1 MRNANDISWKKKN
14 NTIRYPNV
22 LNMVI
27 SWQLAYVGFFN
38 FLHFFFPMSMN
49 YLVAREKKVFLFFVF
64 KVQIFAVKG
73 R

>member
-1 MRNANDISWKKKN
+1 MAREQLMVYSYQNHIFREPLMTLVGKKKKT

-38 FLHFFFPMSMN
+38 FFTFFFPN
-49 YLVAREKKVFLFFVF
+49 EHELFSC
-64 KVQIFAVKG
+64 
-73 R
+73 